1 MATRAEPAEDR
12 LVNNPYAVLG
22 VQPEASLQEI
32 EAAYRRVALE
42 RPYQD
47 GTWRELRDAYDVL
60 RDPEQRARYDLGLH
74 EAAAEQK
81 KSRNPI
87 DRLFPNLPHG
97 WRVAIDWVVTIAGAV
112 AIVLAIKAWVV
123 NPYRIPSSSMEPTL
137 HCARPAQGCEAG
149 TSDRVLANRFIYRFR
164 DPRRGEIVVFNTPHL
179 ALQEC
184 NSEGTFV
191 KRLIGL
197 PGDVWEEREGF
208 VYINGKKLNEPYIQP
223 GRRDTQT
230 LGLMDIPPRH
240 TYTRIPKDYY
250 LMMGDNRSSSCDSR
264 RWGLVPRKNLIGKVF
279 ATYWPPGR
287 ISFH

>member
-1 MATRAEPAEDR
+1 VT
-12 LVNNPYAVLG
+12 
-22 VQPEASLQEI
+22 
-32 EAAYRRVALE
+32 
-42 RPYQD
+42 
-47 GTWRELRDAYDVL
+47 
-60 RDPEQRARYDLGLH
+60 
-74 EAAAEQK
+74 
-81 KSRNPI
+81 
-87 DRLFPNLPHG
+87 
-97 WRVAIDWVVTIAGAV
+97 IDWLVTIVGAI

-223 GRRDTQT
+223 GRRDSQT

-240 TYTRIPKDYY
+240 TYTRIPKNYY

-279 ATYWPPGR
+279 ATYWPPRR